1 MVTTRSAT
9 PNNGGNSPRAP
20 TRKRAKTTNAHA
32 TSSGNSAP
40 PPTTPTGTTQQ
51 APPNAP
57 ATASGQVSPAT
68 STGPDFHPP
77 RPVPVD
83 TITACRKK
91 IPRNTSVRGF
101 QNDKFECYFNA
112 MIVMLLSSRRLM
124 AWIEAKYIP
133 TLMNAEVTIKTNVAA
148 ALASRET
155 SESDPLQASY
165 TDALCELHAL
175 GEVYWS
181 QSDGDVLE
189 LARKAFFAY
198 VGKEITALP
207 GRDFWDPNEQQD
219 ATEFLN
225 YFMEIAERQRLEY
238 FGELMQERRRSQS
251 PDPIDIDAMAKYMEV
266 GGLDV
271 GLVTGISQT
280 MRIRCNM
287 CGTLPGQPTMT
298 RIQTLYE
305 MESWP
310 LSFGDLS
317 AGIVPPV
324 NGKGRGR
331 GRGRRRAKGKAPE
344 QVGPPVPLEDL
355 IGNDMRGQQE
365 GWLCGRCRPYI
376 IDQTHAARLAAA
388 GDDADEQLKAQKQNE
403 AEIDGLARNQTIN
416 RKRFCKLPEV
426 LILTMTRFQLVG
438 DDYEKD
444 NTKVQFGEVL
454 DLTSYLEHHNL
465 GQDPLDRSS
474 AKYRLIAIISHRGDR
489 EAGHYIN
496 HVLAYKNPQTG
507 MGSFTEVN
515 DDQVATELD
524 LDDVLKSQDEDFTPY
539 VFLYERIVNAHDAD
553 QGAEKDPEKRDTP
566 PRQSTPAVTGTQF
579 KVDKAETANWYET
592 LVTISATVKKQLVN
606 FPPFVLEPK
615 LPTTNGGS
623 TTVELKK
630 GASSATVIMEKK
642 GPSNLILT
650 INNRTP
656 QDGAGVGAATGATPT
671 AVSRSRAQTP
681 AQAPAT
687 TTTTSPIAVSR
698 WTAIN
703 RTPQD
708 GGAPPTAAT
717 PTAVSRSRA
726 QTPARAVTP
735 APAPP
740 APTRVT
746 KRKRAATPTG
756 STSPRQSK
764 RQKAAPAAVASTA
777 PPDNSI
783 DVSGTAGTRAAPH
796 GPLGLGRAGQDGR
809 GGRGGQGRGRGPGRG
824 GRGAARGAP
833 QARILSSTPFRQ
845 ARRSDP
851 AYTSLV
857 QGRFDVA
864 DQLQNN
870 WDDNSDCE
878 EADDD
883 NVTRTPKSRNH
894 TTAVKRKNVT
904 WAAGLDNDS
913 HTEEGS
919 VTATEGTLSDE
930 ALSFGHG
937 RRGVRVVEYRSLPD
951 YMRDVMQMSQQLDGR
966 RRGVTAEMDDE
977 SETEFEGLEEM
988 IWSE

>member
-1 MVTTRSAT
+1 MVTTRSAN

-20 TRKRAKTTNAHA
+20 ARKRAKTTNAQA
-32 TSSGNSAP
+32 TSSANSAP

-68 STGPDFHPP
+68 STGPNFHPP
-77 RPVPVD
+77 RPVSVD
-83 TITACRKK
+83 TITACRTK

-101 QNDKFECYFNA
+101 RNDKFECYFNA
-112 MIVMLLSSRRLM
+112 MIVMLLSSRRYM
-124 AWIEAKYIP
+124 AWIEARYIP
-133 TLMNAEVTIKTNVAA
+133 TLMGAEVTIKTNVEAA
-148 ALASRET
+148 VASRET
-155 SESDPLQASY
+155 PESDPLQASY

-181 QSDGDVLE
+181 QSDDVVLE
-189 LARKAFFAY
+189 LARKAFFDY
-198 VGKEITALP
+198 VGKEISALP
-207 GRDFWDPNEQQD
+207 GREFWDPNEQQD

-238 FGELMQERRRSQS
+238 FGALMQQRRRSQS
-251 PDPIDIDAMAKYMEV
+251 PDPNDTAAMAKYMEI

-271 GLVTGISQT
+271 GQVTGLSQT

-317 AGIVPPV
+317 GGTIPPA
-324 NGKGRGR
+324 NGKGG
-331 GRGRRRAKGKAPE
+331 GRGRRRGKGKAPD
-344 QVGPPVPLEDL
+344 QVGQPVPLEDL

-388 GDDADEQLKAQKQNE
+388 GDDADEKSKAQKQNE

-416 RKRFCKLPEV
+416 RKRLCKLPEV
-426 LILTMTRFQLVG
+426 LILTMTRFRLVG
-438 DDYEKD
+438 EDYEKD

-454 DLTSYLEHHNL
+454 DLAPYLEHHNL
-465 GQDPLDRSS
+465 GQNPVDPSS
-474 AKYRLIAIISHRGDR
+474 AKYRLIAIISHKGDR
-489 EAGHYIN
+489 ESGHYIN

-507 MGSFTEVN
+507 MGSFTEV
-515 DDQVATELD
+515 DDDEVDTEFD
-524 LDDVLKSQDEDFTPY
+524 LDDVLKSRDQDFTPY
-539 VFLYERIVNAHDAD
+539 VFLYDRIVNPDDAD
-553 QGAEKDPEKRDTP
+553 QGAEKDPEKRNTP
-566 PRQSTPAVTGTQF
+566 PRQATPRPSTPAVIGTQF
-579 KVDKAETANWYET
+579 KVHKAETANWYET
-592 LVTISATVKKQLVN
+592 LVTISATVKKQLVK

-615 LPTTNGGS
+615 LPTTNGS

-630 GASSATVIMEKK
+630 GASIATVVMEKK
-642 GPSNLILT
+642 GPSSLRLT
-650 INNRTP
+650 VSSRTP
-656 QDGAGVGAATGATPT
+656 QDGAGAAAPTGATPT
-671 AVSRSRAQTP
+671 AVRFRAQCP
-681 AQAPAT
+681 AQAPT
-687 TTTTSPIAVSR
+687 TGVTTTSPIAVSR

-703 RTPQD
+703 RAPQG
-708 GGAPPTAAT
+708 GGAASTAAT

-756 STSPRQSK
+756 STSPRQTK
-764 RQKAAPAAVASTA
+764 RQKAAPAPVPAAA
-777 PPDNSI
+777 PPTSPPANSI
-783 DVSGTAGTRAAPH
+783 DVTGTAGTRAAPH

-809 GGRGGQGRGRGPGRG
+809 GGRG
-824 GRGAARGAP
+824 AARGAP
-833 QARILSSTPFRQ
+833 QARILSSSPFRQ

-851 AYTSLV
+851 AYTSLL
-857 QGRFDVA
+857 QGRFDVV
-864 DQLQNN
+864 DQYQQQRDC
-870 WDDNSDCE
+870 DDSSDYE
-878 EADDD
+878 EANDD
-883 NVTRTPKSRNH
+883 VTRTPKSHNH
-894 TTAVKRKNVT
+894 NTAVKRKNVT
-904 WAAGLDNDS
+904 WAAALDDDS
-913 HTEEGS
+913 HTEDGS
-919 VTATEGTLSDE
+919 VTATEGTVSDE
-930 ALSFGHG
+930 DLSFGHG
-937 RRGVRVVEYRSLPD
+937 RRGSVRVVEYRSLPD
-951 YMRDVMQMSQQLDGR
+951 YMRDVMQMSQMSGR

-977 SETEFEGLEEM
+977 SETESEDIEEM
-988 IWSE
+988 DME